1 MFACSMLQSQLRKSE
16 LLERQSRHTDAKDCS
31 ASEASLVL
39 ADGSN
44 GDNDV
49 CDPGDTPGVASLVY
63 VCSSAARI
71 RFVWRIQS
79 MGGGKTEKSMQIH
92 D

>member
-1 MFACSMLQSQLRKSE
+1 MLQSQLRKSE

-31 ASEASLVL
+31 ASGASLGL
-39 ADGSN
+39 ADSSD

-63 VCSSAARI
+63 VCSSPGKI

-79 MGGGKTEKSMQIH
+79 MGGGKTEKRVQIH